1 METTS
6 VFWKSWATFSR
17 KRWRPSLYWPETWG
31 DFGME
36 RAYGAGS
43 FGRAVAVAVVL
54 QLAVAVI
61 ATDGAAWKLSAGLA
75 VALDIVAIRAGL
87 PLFAARF
94 IVVDQSSHCQ
104 LIRFA
109 AVGFVVSVAMLGLGV
124 PPAGSSP
131 HEVLTVTALG
141 SASIYP
147 VERGFRSLLFFFG
160 HPCSG

>member
-1 METTS
+1 
-6 VFWKSWATFSR
+6 
-17 KRWRPSLYWPETWG
+17 
-31 DFGME
+31 ME

-54 QLAVAVI
+54 QLAVAAI

-131 HEVLTVTALG
+131 HDVLTVTALG

-147 VERGFRSLLFFFG
+147 VERGFRSLLFFIG
-160 HPCSG
+160 HPCSGCVTVLVE